1 MLLSEL
7 IKNTEYTLINGDADI
22 SRIEY
27 DSRRVKPGEIFA
39 CVVGTFQ
46 DGHNYAASAVEAGAS
61 ALIAEHELPLDVP
74 QVIVPNTRRA
84 MAELA
89 IKLYDYPAKQLRI
102 IGVTGTNGKTTTTYM
117 IKAIAEKCGLKV
129 GLIGTI
135 RNIIGN
141 RVISTQR
148 TTPEST
154 ELQEILRDMVNE
166 GVDLVVMEVSSHSL
180 DQERVYGLEF
190 EIGGFTNLTQD
201 HLDYHK
207 TFENYLA
214 AKKKLFERSGF
225 AVVNADD
232 VHSAMLLEGLSI
244 PRMSYG
250 VREKADISAT
260 NIEINVRDV
269 EFDMSTPI
277 GQAHVSVPIPGLFN
291 VFNAMLAAGIC
302 IKLGFPL
309 SAIVDGLAAV
319 AGVTGRMEALDT
331 TGFPFTVI
339 LDFAHT
345 PDGIINL
352 LTSVREFAK
361 KRIII
366 SVSSRLGSVPYL
378 ANPLQ
383 KNQFILDKDSQD
395 PWVQWCLSSKEQMI
409 EGFRFQKENL
419 DKAMATGLLGDVEE
433 TKKAYEQGEAPW
445 CITYHFMPQELEEIL
460 RKNGVKNISLS
471 GPGAY
476 GRTIPREILVKIMN
490 DPEQKADF
498 LDFCYQYDS
507 NPYVCGMGKDNLFA
521 MGEVGDG

>member
-7 IKNTEYTLINGDADI
+7 VKGFDNFKLVKGDADI
-22 SRIEY
+22 KRIEY
-27 DSRRVKPGEIFA
+27 DSRRVKSGEAFA
-39 CVVGTFQ
+39 CVVGTFM
-46 DGHNYAASAVEAGAS
+46 DGHEFAVSAVANGAS
-61 ALIAEHELPLDVP
+61 AIIAEHELELDVP

-89 IKLYDYPAKQLRI
+89 MKLYDYPAKQLRI

-117 IKAIAEKCGLKV
+117 IKSIAEKCGLKV

-135 RNIIGN
+135 RNIIGS

-180 DQERVYGLEF
+180 DQERVYGIPF

-232 VHSAMLLEGLSI
+232 AHSVPLLEGLTL
-244 PRMSYG
+244 PCMTYG
-250 VREKADISAT
+250 VREKADISAA

-269 EFDMSTPI
+269 EFDMATPI
-277 GQAHVSVPIPGLFN
+277 GTAHISVPIPGLFN
-291 VFNAMLAAGIC
+291 VFNAMLATGIC

-309 SAIVDGLAAV
+309 SAIADGLKAV
-319 AGVTGRMEALDT
+319 GGVSGRMETLDT
-331 TGFPFTVI
+331 TGFDFSVI

-361 KRIII
+361 GRVVTVFGCGGDRDKAKRPIMGEAAGRYSDFCVVTSDNPRTEDPMRIIGNVLDGVNKTAVEYVVI
-366 SVSSRLGSVPYL
+366 QNRREAIKYALTHARKNDVVVL
-378 ANPLQ
+378 AG
-383 KNQFILDKDSQD
+383 K
-395 PWVQWCLSSKEQMI
+395 
-409 EGFRFQKENL
+409 GH
-419 DKAMATGLLGDVEE
+419 E
-433 TKKAYEQGEAPW
+433 TY
-445 CITYHFMPQELEEIL
+445 QEI
-460 RKNGVKNISLS
+460 NGVKYPFDEKVVVEELLNEMREN
-471 GPGAY
+471 
-476 GRTIPREILVKIMN
+476 RT
-490 DPEQKADF
+490 
-498 LDFCYQYDS
+498 
-507 NPYVCGMGKDNLFA
+507 
-521 MGEVGDG
+521 